1 MRFIELKVSKM
12 LLSGKNVSLWVHSF
26 YVLFS
31 LVSRFVPSYE
41 SLDNVFRSSRNINVI
56 MSTLQSKLNFL
67 QPICVLC
74 PSICAVQDLYQHGL
88 MFTLRLHCHCHSYY
102 FGE

>member
-1 MRFIELKVSKM
+1 M
-12 LLSGKNVSLWVHSF
+12 LLSGKMSLYGFIVFMSF
-26 YVLFS
+26 FS

-56 MSTLQSKLNFL
+56 MFTVQSKLNFL

-74 PSICAVQDLYQHGL
+74 
-88 MFTLRLHCHCHSYY
+88 R
-102 FGE
+102 